1 MAGLRAMAGLFAGR
15 LGGFALRSQ
24 TGPMKILLAVAGS
37 AYTRRML
44 ASIAAH
50 DEWLGARHHYT
61 VIYCVAPLR
70 V

>member
-1 MAGLRAMAGLFAGR
+1 
-15 LGGFALRSQ
+15 
-24 TGPMKILLAVAGS
+24 
-37 AYTRRML
+37 ML